1 MTKPKIH
8 AKSTDLQER
17 YEQMIRSTV
26 LLEVSFHRFGDAK
39 HSNLDGVKMDTSDIE
54 NGGGV
59 KTVPVSE
66 DAFIFSRRLLDLAVG
81 RDLRSLFDRVKARL
95 RKISI
100 PAFDR
105 DGVWRISYAAV
116 DAAEQIMLDAQAE
129 LEPLKYA
136 FRVAYDAEVQKM
148 RELQHEKFNPKD
160 YPSAYDAAERWGM
173 DWAYLETATVPKAL
187 GGVSE
192 FIYQRAMQTAQK
204 RANAAVAAVEQTLRA
219 GLLACV
225 ERMRTDLTATSK
237 LGRPRAYRAD
247 ALERVTTFFNNFP
260 LRNFINDGVCGEAMS
275 EMSALLKNIPSADA
289 LDDEFL
295 RLEVVQGLASIADTV
310 RPFVGDAATRSVIV
324 PEGE

>member
-1 MTKPKIH
+1 
-8 AKSTDLQER
+8 
-17 YEQMIRSTV
+17 
-26 LLEVSFHRFGDAK
+26 LEVSFHRFGDAK

-129 LEPLKYA
+129 LEPLKFA

-204 RANAAVAAVEQTLRA
+204 RANEAVAAVEQTLRA

-225 ERMRTDLTATSK
+225 ERMKTDLTATTK

-247 ALERVTTFFNNFP
+247 ALERVTTFFQNFP
-260 LRNFINDGVCGEAMS
+260 LRNFINDGVCGEAMT

-324 PEGE
+324 PESD

>member
-8 AKSTDLQER
+8 AKSPDLQQR

-26 LLEVSFHRFGDAK
+26 LLEVSFHRFGDAR
-39 HSNLDGVKMDTSDIE
+39 HSDVDGVKMDTKDTE
-54 NGGGV
+54 NGGGT
-59 KTVPVSE
+59 KTVPVSAE
-66 DAFIFSRRLLDLAVG
+66 AFIFSRRLLDLAVG
-81 RDLRSLFDRVKARL
+81 RDLRSLFDRVKSRL

-105 DGVWRISYAAV
+105 DGVWRISYGAV
-116 DAAEQIMLDAQAE
+116 EAAEQILLEAQAE
-129 LEPLKYA
+129 LEPLKFA

-148 RELQHEKFNPKD
+148 RDLQHEKFNPKD

-173 DWAYLETATVPKAL
+173 EWSYVETASVPKAL

-204 RANAAVAAVEQTLRA
+204 RANEAVAAVEQTLRA

-225 ERMRTDLTATSK
+225 ERMKTDLTATTK
-237 LGRPRAYRAD
+237 LGRPRAYRDD
-247 ALERVTTFFNNFP
+247 ALERVTTFFQNFP
-260 LRNFINDGVCGEAMS
+260 LRNFINDGVCSEAMAQ
-275 EMSALLKNIPSADA
+275 MSALLKNIPCADA

-310 RPFVGDAATRSVIV
+310 RPFVGDVAERAIIL
-324 PEGE
+324 PD